1 MKIDGNGNIS
11 LFRGH
16 STRFYLNTHNF
27 YIHVF
32 CDCSVV
38 VKLRMWKKIRT
49 NLSRVRPPA
58 EKGEKT
64 GWNLA
69 VIISPKVFL

>member
-1 MKIDGNGNIS
+1 MEMEIYPFSEDIQLDFIS
-11 LFRGH
+11 
-16 STRFYLNTHNF
+16 THTIF
-27 YIHVF
+27 IF
-32 CDCSVV
+32 MSSVTV
-38 VKLRMWKKIRT
+38 VLLSNLECGKKIRT
-49 NLSRVRPPA
+49 NLFRVRPPA